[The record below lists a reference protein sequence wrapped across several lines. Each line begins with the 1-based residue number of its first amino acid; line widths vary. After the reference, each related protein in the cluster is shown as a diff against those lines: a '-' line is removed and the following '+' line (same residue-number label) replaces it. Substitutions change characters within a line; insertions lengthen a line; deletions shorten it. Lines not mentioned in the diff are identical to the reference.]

1 MRTIKETIEAANAKV
16 VDIIVNSK
24 PTLVDV
30 RRAVDIIPR
39 MEKTLILHSGPPV
52 RWENMCGP
60 QRGGV
65 VAAAIYEGLA
75 SDWKEAEEQVRSG
88 EIKLGSCH
96 EHGSVG
102 SMTGITSA
110 SMWVHCVKNDNV
122 MGYCAIYEGRG
133 NTSAF
138 GGYNKEV
145 IDRLKWMG
153 QVLGPAL
160 HDTVKNAGEVL
171 LTPIISKALMMGDEC
186 HNRNWA
192 ATLLFID
199 AIIPHL
205 TSTDLSKPEIS
216 KILDFITKPHY
227 NYFLTLSMPACK
239 SVLDKAAGIPHS
251 TIVTAMARNGFE
263 FGIRVSGLGNQWFT
277 APAPVIEGSYFP
289 GFNASDANPD
299 MGDSA
304 ITETGGLGAFALA
317 AAPALTQLVGQTAA
331 DAINYT
337 VQMGEITATQNP
349 NYQIPY
355 LGFQGTPTGIDIRK
369 VMRTGI
375 SPVID
380 TGIAHKEPGVGQ
392 IGAGITRAPMET
404 FRKAFDAFA
413 KSEGLT

>member
-1 MRTIKETIEAANAKV
+1 MPDIKETIETANAKV
-16 VDIIVNSK
+16 VDIIINSK
-24 PTLVDV
+24 PALVDV
-30 RRAVDIIPR
+30 RHAVDVIPG
-39 MEKTLILHSGPPV
+39 MSKTLILHSGPPV
-52 RWENMCGP
+52 RWDEMCGP
-60 QRGGV
+60 QKGGV

-75 SDWKEAEEQVRSG
+75 NNWKETEDRVRSG

-110 SMWVHCVKNDNV
+110 SMWVHCVKNDDT

-138 GGYNKEV
+138 GGYNNEV
-145 IDRLKWMG
+145 IDRLRWMDR
-153 QVLGPAL
+153 VLGPAL
-160 HDTVKNAGEVL
+160 HDAMTNAGEIL

-192 ATLLFID
+192 ATLLFVD
-199 AIIPHL
+199 AINSYL
-205 TSTDLSKPEIS
+205 ASTDLSKLETS
-216 KILDFITKPHY
+216 RILDFITKPHY

-239 SVLDKAAGIPHS
+239 SVLDKASNVPHS

-263 FGIRVSGLGNQWFT
+263 FGIRVSGLGSKWFT
-277 APAPVIEGSYFP
+277 APAPVIAGSYFP
-289 GFNASDANPD
+289 GFSAKDANPD

-331 DAINYT
+331 DAIDYT
-337 VQMGEITATQNP
+337 MQMGEITATQNP

-355 LGFQGTPTGIDIRK
+355 LEFQGTPTGIDIRK
-369 VMRTGI
+369 VIRTGI
-375 SPVID
+375 SPVVD
-380 TGIAHKEPGVGQ
+380 TGIAHKEPGIGQ
-392 IGAGITRAPMET
+392 IGAGITRAPMEA
-404 FRKAFDAFA
+404 FRKAFEAFA
-413 KSEGLT
+413 KLEGLA